1 MAFNVND
8 FRSQLQYGGAKPTLF
23 EVQIQ
28 NPVSNIADLKSTF
41 MIKTAQLPS
50 SELGEI
56 QAPYFGRKIKLAG
69 DRTFQ
74 PWSVTVINDEDFV
87 VRNAMETWMSFM
99 NSHEGN
105 MQQFGT
111 SSPAAYKSQAIINQY
126 AKTGQIIRT
135 YKFHGL
141 YPANITEIQMSWGA
155 VDEIE
160 EFGVT
165 FNYDWWTVEGL
176 TGNAATDA
184 Q

>member
-1 MAFNVND
+1 MAFNVNT

-28 NPVSNIADLKSTF
+28 NPVTQLADLKAGF
-41 MIKTAQLPS
+41 MIKAAVLPS
-50 SELGEI
+50 SEIGEI
-56 QAPYFGRKIKLAG
+56 QAPYFGRKIKMAG

-74 PWSVTVINDEDFV
+74 PWTVTVINDEDFL

-105 MQQFGT
+105 LQQFGT
-111 SSPAAYKSQAIINQY
+111 SSPAAYKTQAVINQY
-126 AKTGQIIRT
+126 AKTGEILRT

-141 YPANITEIQMSWGA
+141 YPANLSEIAMSWES
-155 VDEIE
+155 VDAIE
-160 EFGVT
+160 EFSVT

-184 Q
+184 

>member
-28 NPVSNIADLKSTF
+28 NPVSQLADLKSSF
-41 MIKTAQLPS
+41 MIKSAALPS

-74 PWSVTVINDEDFV
+74 PWNVTVINDEDFL
-87 VRNAMETWMSFM
+87 VRNAMETWMSFL

-105 MQQFGT
+105 LQQFGT

-126 AKTGQIIRT
+126 SKTGDILRT

-141 YPANITEIQMSWGA
+141 YPANVTEIAMSWES
-155 VDEIE
+155 VDAIE

-165 FNYDWWTVEGL
+165 FNYDWWTVEGR

-184 Q
+184 